1 MLSPPRAQHSNPGGS
16 PQTTIS
22 PLRKGAGIVPQGS
35 YSSPGKGVGVLSP
48 KRAKSEKIENLREK
62 CVDDVYDE
70 ELSDSVDIT
79 LGACLS
85 PNKSKYLLS
94 NNKQFRVFGNDFSDD
109 D

>member
-1 MLSPPRAQHSNPGGS
+1 MLSQKSAFITGGLPQGAFSPPRKGAGVL
-16 PQTTIS
+16 PQCT
-22 PLRKGAGIVPQGS
+22 PPRKGAGILAL
-35 YSSPGKGVGVLSP
+35 KKDKL
-48 KRAKSEKIENLREK
+48 SEKKENLKEK

-94 NNKQFRVFGNDFSDD
+94 NKKKEQFRVFGNDFND
-109 D
+109 